1 MTMDLVKQGD
11 SDPFHPAIKAFEH
24 QYIRLRRTW
33 LVFETLFMKT
43 DNVKLLNQASAQ
55 TFHEIG
61 ISMLEH
67 LLLQLSRLTDHP
79 GADYQKHL
87 CLRRIRCDLIS
98 YLKECDGVSYQV
110 KHREFLDALQSLVN
124 ESGEIAKKLRL
135 HRNESIAHLDWGRA
149 LGTVDKPLPSLT
161 FGELGSLI
169 MLIGEIVHNV
179 TNYLW
184 KTGHQ
189 HEWDPYDQAANLF
202 NALEAYA
209 NDS

>member
-1 MTMDLVKQGD
+1 
-11 SDPFHPAIKAFEH
+11 
-24 QYIRLRRTW
+24 
-33 LVFETLFMKT
+33 
-43 DNVKLLNQASAQ
+43 
-55 TFHEIG
+55 
-61 ISMLEH
+61 MLEH

-98 YLKECDGVSYQV
+98 YLKECDGISYQV

-189 HEWDPYDQAANLF
+189 HEWDPYDQAAKLF

>member
-135 HRNESIAHLDWGRA
+135 HRN
-149 LGTVDKPLPSLT
+149 
-161 FGELGSLI
+161 LI

>member
-1 MTMDLVKQGD
+1 MAQRPY
-11 SDPFHPAIKAFEH
+11 PFGVIFHW
-24 QYIRLRRTW
+24 RNT
-33 LVFETLFMKT
+33 
-43 DNVKLLNQASAQ
+43 Q

-98 YLKECDGVSYQV
+98 CLKERDGVSYQV
-110 KHREFLDALQSLVN
+110 KHREFLDALQPLVN

-135 HRNESIAHLDWGRA
+135 HRNESIAHLEWDRA
-149 LGTVDKPLPSLT
+149 LGTVDNPLPSLT
-161 FGELGSLI
+161 FGEIRSLI
-169 MLIGEIVHNV
+169 MLIGEIIHKV

-184 KTGHQ
+184 KTGLQ
-189 HEWDPYDQAANLF
+189 HEWDTYDKAVNLF
-202 NALEAYA
+202 NSLKAHA